1 MQANGIG
8 LDAFFESAHSGLGLY
23 AALPDGVSIT
33 FQLSGEGG
41 GVWSVVRDEEGSV
54 AVSRRAVSRP
64 DCRLAC
70 AVTDFIALVNGDL
83 GAREGFME
91 GRLDVEGDV
100 GLVWR
105 LQKLLVSKKGA

>member
-8 LDAFFESAHSGLGLY
+8 LDAFFDSAHSGLGLY

-33 FQLSGEGG
+33 FELSGEGG

-64 DCRLAC
+64 DCRLAHLQS
-70 AVTDFIALVNGDL
+70 AVGVGQQQHGQCPPVAVHPLITLQALAFL
-83 GAREGFME
+83 
-91 GRLDVEGDV
+91 
-100 GLVWR
+100 
-105 LQKLLVSKKGA
+105 S

>member
-1 MQANGIG
+1 MRANGTG
-8 LDAFFESAHSGLGLY
+8 LDAFFESANSGVGLY
-23 AALPDGVSIT
+23 SALPDGVSIT
-33 FQLSGEGG
+33 FELAGEGG
-41 GVWSVVRDEEGSV
+41 GIWSVVRDDEGSV
-54 AVSRRAVSRP
+54 VVSREAVTRP
-64 DCRLAC
+64 DCKLAC
-70 AVTDFIALVNGDL
+70 SVDDFIALVNGDM